1 MPKKFRTKMHD
12 DFESFPWAD
21 AAWRIASD
29 FVMLTAAI
37 LLAFTCWFFFYV
49 VVLDPRHPADLKL
62 TFTYFARGY
71 WAFWSL
77 VGVAVFTCY
86 GFYTRTR
93 GYVGRYKVAVV
104 CGAVTMFVV
113 IFVFADYFFLRT
125 SLVPRGV
132 ALLGWGFAL
141 LFVGGSRLLKAQVLE
156 RFIFERKAPTGPA
169 AIERV
174 CVVGGAGY
182 VGSAIVPMLLQQGYK
197 VRVLD
202 AFLFGQRSLDAVKDH
217 PNCEIVQGDVRNI
230 ERVVEAFKGCQAVIH
245 LAAIVGDPACE
256 EARPLAVEINR
267 AATRMLIE
275 VAKGYGVRRFLFAST
290 CSVYG
295 ASDYLVDEFTN
306 PAPISTYARTKVES
320 EQLLLE
326 ACDGRFETT
335 ILRLGTLFGLSSRPR
350 FDLVVNLLTA
360 RAATKGE
367 ITIYNGDQWRPFL
380 HVTDAARAFVM
391 CLNAD
396 ASMVAGQIFNVSDY
410 ELNLRLRE
418 VSERISALIPT
429 VKVSHVD
436 NSDKRNYRASCDKI
450 ARRLGF
456 RCEKTLEYGIEEIY
470 HAIASGEIGDYSA
483 EQFNNVAVVRA
494 FAAGAESNLSSV
506 RNLAKLAEVN

>member
-1 MPKKFRTKMHD
+1 MPRKFQARFRD
-12 DFESFPWAD
+12 DYASFPWTD
-21 AAWRIASD
+21 ALLRMAAD
-29 FVMLTAAI
+29 FVMLTGAI
-37 LLAFTCWFFFYV
+37 LLAFTCWFFFYLLV
-49 VVLDPRHPADLKL
+49 VNIPNPGELKQ

-77 VGVAVFTCY
+77 VGIVVFTCY

-93 GYVGRYKVAVV
+93 GYVGRYKAAVV
-104 CGAVTMFVV
+104 FGAITLFVV
-113 IFVFADYFFLRT
+113 VFVFADYFLLRT

-132 ALLGWGFAL
+132 ALLAWGFAVL
-141 LFVGGSRLLKAQVLE
+141 LVGGSRLLKAQVLE
-156 RFIFERKAPTGPA
+156 RFIFERKDPKAAG

-182 VGSAIVPMLLQQGYK
+182 VGSAIVPMLLEQGFK

-202 AFLFGQRSLDAVKDH
+202 AFLFGQHSLDAVKDN

-275 VAKGYGVRRFLFAST
+275 VAKGFGVRRFLFAST

-295 ASDYLVDEFTN
+295 ASDFLVDEHTN
-306 PAPISTYARTKVES
+306 PNPISTYARTKVDS
-320 EQLLLE
+320 EHLLLE
-326 ACDGRFETT
+326 SCDGRFQAT
-335 ILRLGTLFGLSSRPR
+335 ILRLGTLFGLSPRPR

-360 RAATKGE
+360 RAATSGE

-380 HVTDAARAFVM
+380 HVTDAARAFVQ
-391 CLNAD
+391 CLKAD
-396 ASMVAGQIFNVSDY
+396 ASMVAGEIFNVGDY

-429 VKVSHVD
+429 VKVNHVD

-456 RCEKTLEYGIEEIY
+456 RCEKTLEFGVEEIY
-470 HAIASGEIGDYSA
+470 QAILNGSIGDYSS
-483 EQFNNVAVVRA
+483 EQFNNVAVVKA
-494 FAAGAESNLSSV
+494 FAAMAESSRSSV